1 MDPGR
6 LIAGR
11 LARRGDHVRIG
22 LDDAVVRRL
31 AARIRVVGA
40 GKAAASMA
48 RAVATILPEA
58 SGVVVAPRSAVPG
71 GSRRAGRIRILP
83 GDHPVPGRASFDS
96 TATLLEALARFPRDA
111 TVLCLLSGGA
121 SALFAASAPG
131 LSRAD
136 KAALTRYLLRCGAPI
151 EAMNAV
157 RKHVSAV
164 KGGRLALRAAPREV
178 FTLALSD
185 VPGDDL
191 ATIGSGPT
199 VADPTSFRDA
209 LRLLRRAEAGELP
222 ARILDH
228 LTAGAAGRLEETPG
242 PDDPRLRRSRA
253 VVIGCN
259 DTACVAAAAAAE
271 SLGYV
276 VRPGRQTLTGEAA
289 DRARRF
295 VRALP
300 RDPRR
305 PTCVL
310 AGGETFVTATGS
322 SGRGGRCQEMA
333 VAAAEEVAGSGWTIL
348 FAGTDGR
355 DGPTDAA
362 GGFVDGT
369 SLARAGRRLIA
380 RALREHDA
388 HPLLR
393 GLGDLLRTGP
403 TGTNVMDLAIALHPG
418 RSLPVAG
425 R

>member
-58 SGVVVAPRSAVPG
+58 SGVVVAPRSAVPD

-96 TATLLEALARFPRDA
+96 TATLLEALDRFPRDA

-121 SALFAASAPG
+121 SALFAAPAPG

-136 KAALTRYLLRCGAPI
+136 KATLTRYLLRCGAPI

-178 FTLALSD
+178 LTLALSD

-199 VADPTSFRDA
+199 VGDPTSFRDA
-209 LRLLRRAEAGELP
+209 LRLLRRGGAGELP

-228 LTAGAAGRLEETPG
+228 VAAGAALLLEETPG
-242 PDDPRLRRSRA
+242 PGDARLRRSRA

-259 DTACVAAAAAAE
+259 ETARVAAAAAAE
-271 SLGYV
+271 GRGYV
-276 VRPGRQTLTGEAA
+276 VRRSREGLTGEAA

-295 VRALP
+295 VGTLP

-305 PTCVL
+305 PTCVI
-310 AGGETFVTATGS
+310 AGGETFVTAAGS

-333 VAAAEEVAGSGWTIL
+333 VAASADLAGTGWTIL

-362 GGFVDGT
+362 GGFADGT
-369 SLARAGRRLIA
+369 SLGRAGRRRVS
-380 RALREHDA
+380 RALREHDS

-393 GLGDLLRTGP
+393 DLGDLLRTGP

-418 RSLPVAG
+418 RPFATGG